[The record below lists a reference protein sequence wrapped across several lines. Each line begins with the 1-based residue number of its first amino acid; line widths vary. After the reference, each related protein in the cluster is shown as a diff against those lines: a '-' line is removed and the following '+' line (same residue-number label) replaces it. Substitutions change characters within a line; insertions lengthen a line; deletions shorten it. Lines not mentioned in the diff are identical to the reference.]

1 MRSSGHWELLRTRT
15 TETEVKEAH
24 MSIPS
29 DRVEYFDTRAD
40 LPEVGCTII
49 AYYAVDEDEFYYYTP
64 SAGWH

>member
-1 MRSSGHWELLRTRT
+1 
-15 TETEVKEAH
+15 